1 MNTTAIA
8 TLNIRLLLHIFFFFT
23 CDEPTVIGKPSP
35 LLEEGTTLV
44 VDDVERAPLV
54 VVAAAPGLTFV

>member
-1 MNTTAIA
+1 MNKEYPFGVDFW
-8 TLNIRLLLHIFFFFT
+8 RES
-23 CDEPTVIGKPSP
+23 DEPTVIGKSSP

-44 VDDVERAPLV
+44 VDDVGRAPLV

>member
-8 TLNIRLLLHIFFFFT
+8 ILNIRLLLHIFFFFT
-23 CDEPTVIGKPSP
+23 CDGKPCP

-44 VDDVERAPLV
+44 VDDVGRAPLV